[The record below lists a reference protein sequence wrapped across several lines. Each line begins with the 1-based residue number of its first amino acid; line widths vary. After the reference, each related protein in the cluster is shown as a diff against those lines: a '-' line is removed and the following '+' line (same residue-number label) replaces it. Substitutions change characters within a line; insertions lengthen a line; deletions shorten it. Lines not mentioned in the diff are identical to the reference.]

1 MEAAAELI
9 ARARL
14 ICGPEHVL
22 TAPAVLS
29 TYRSDG
35 IWRDGPL
42 PVAVVLP
49 GAAAEVA
56 ALVRACTETKTPFT
70 VRGAGTSVGA
80 GALPVTDGVVIA
92 LTRMRRILEVSRE
105 AFEVTAEPG
114 VTLAAIARA
123 IAPDRLEAPDPDPV
137 STVGGHLAET
147 RGLRGIVGID
157 LIDADG
163 RLARFDA
170 STVGYDIA
178 GAFAGTR
185 GRGGIAVAITLRT
198 EPSA

>member
-14 ICGPEHVL
+14 ICGAENVL
-22 TAPAVLS
+22 TAPPVLS

-42 PVAVVLP
+42 PLAVILP

-56 ALVRACTETKTPFT
+56 ALLRACAETQTAYI
-70 VRGAGTSVGA
+70 VRGAGTSLSGA
-80 GALPVTDGVVIA
+80 ALPVRDGVVIA

-105 AFEVTAEPG
+105 NSEVKAEPG
-114 VTLAAIARA
+114 ATLAAIARA
-123 IAPDRLEAPDPDPV
+123 IAPDRLEVPDAV

-147 RGLRGIVGID
+147 RGLEGVVGIE

-163 RLARFDA
+163 KLTRFDTA
-170 STVGYDIA
+170 TPGYDIM

-185 GRGGIAVAITLRT
+185 GRRGVAVTITLRT
-198 EPSA
+198 ETAA

>member
-14 ICGPEHVL
+14 ICGTSNVL
-22 TAPAVLS
+22 TEPPVLA

-42 PVAVVLP
+42 PLAVILP
-49 GAAAEVA
+49 GVAAEVA
-56 ALVRACTETKTPFT
+56 ALLRACAETQTSYT
-70 VRGAGTSVGA
+70 VRGAGTSVG
-80 GALPVTDGVVIA
+80 GTALPVTDGVVIA

-105 AFEVTAEPG
+105 NSEVKAEPG
-114 VTLAAIARA
+114 ATLAAIARA
-123 IAPDRLEAPDPDPV
+123 VAPDRLDVPDPV

-147 RGLRGIVGID
+147 RGLRGVVGLE

-163 RLARFDA
+163 KLTSFDTA
-170 STVGYDIA
+170 APGYDIV

-185 GRGGIAVAITLRT
+185 GRRGVAVTITLRT
-198 EPSA
+198 EPAT

>member
-1 MEAAAELI
+1 MEATAELI

-14 ICGPEHVL
+14 ICGAENVL
-22 TAPAVLS
+22 TAAPVLS

-42 PVAVVLP
+42 PLAVILP

-56 ALVRACTETKTPFT
+56 ALLRACAETQTAYV
-70 VRGAGTSVGA
+70 VRGAGTSLGGA
-80 GALPVTDGVVIA
+80 ALPVRDGVVIA
-92 LTRMRRILEVSRE
+92 LTRMRRILEVSPE
-105 AFEVTAEPG
+105 NSEVKAEPG
-114 VTLAAIARA
+114 ATLAAIARA
-123 IAPDRLEAPDPDPV
+123 IAPDRLEVPDAV

-147 RGLRGIVGID
+147 RGLEGVVGIE

-163 RLARFDA
+163 KLTHFDTA
-170 STVGYDIA
+170 TPGYDIV

-185 GRGGIAVAITLRT
+185 GRRGVAVTITLRT
-198 EPSA
+198 EPAA

>member
-14 ICGPEHVL
+14 ICGAEYVL

-35 IWRDGPL
+35 AWRDGPL

-56 ALVRACTETKTPFT
+56 ALVRACAETKTPYT
-70 VRGAGTSVGA
+70 VRGAGTSVGT
-80 GALPVTDGVVIA
+80 GALPVSDGIVIA

-105 AFEVTAEPG
+105 SFEVTAEPG

-123 IAPDRLEAPDPDPV
+123 IAPDRLETPDAV

-147 RGLRGIVGID
+147 RGLRGVVGIELVD
-157 LIDADG
+157 TDG
-163 RLARFDA
+163 TLTRFDA
-170 STVGYDIA
+170 STAGYDIA

-185 GRGGIAVAITLRT
+185 GRGGVAVAITLRT
-198 EPSA
+198 EPGA

>member
-14 ICGPEHVL
+14 ICGSEHVL

-42 PVAVVLP
+42 PLAVVLP

-56 ALVRACTETKTPFT
+56 ALVRACTETKTPYT
-70 VRGAGTSVGA
+70 ARGAGTSVGA
-80 GALPVTDGVVIA
+80 GALPVADGVVIA
-92 LTRMRRILEVSRE
+92 LTRMRRILDVSRE
-105 AFEVTAEPG
+105 TFEVTAEPG

-123 IAPDRLEAPDPDPV
+123 IAPDRLEAPDPV

-147 RGLRGIVGID
+147 RGLRGVVGID

-163 RLARFDA
+163 TLTRFDA
-170 STVGYDIA
+170 STAGYDIA

-185 GRGGIAVAITLRT
+185 GRKGIAVAITLRT
-198 EPSA
+198 ESSA